1 MAVTIPRSWLYAYI
15 NQTCLEGLSYHWC
28 EVVLLYEYR
37 KPPKKSLTKKRFWE
51 EVYLRLEDDD
61 KGIPCILL
69 YRHEKD
75 AKKGRITELII
86 LSQVE

>member
-1 MAVTIPRSWLYAYI
+1 M
-15 NQTCLEGLSYHWC
+15 
-28 EVVLLYEYR
+28 LLYDYR

-61 KGIPCILL
+61 KGTPCILL

-86 LSQVE
+86 LLLVE